1 MLNTIFDCLCII
13 LTEVFGLEIVT
24 VNWVW

>member
-24 VNWVW
+24 VN